1 MFWKCHY
8 RKCFKYIR
16 PTHAVFS
23 LLNLDRVIMNIT
35 IPKFFS
41 SAISSKIATNLQQ
54 WKGKGCLHDPL
65 AWRIAVPELASLDY
79 KWEKSGQNTPLNTPR
94 LMDVFRFFGSV
105 SLDLRDVP
113 GLGHGRVF
121 LASKNE
127 SVQKSTRKYR
137 KLKSFAAI
145 CITED
150 GGGTDLHSIKTTAV
164 RKMIGMKLAA
174 KRSTWPDFVNQIF
187 ISYSQMLL
195 VWSKA

>member
-1 MFWKCHY
+1 
-8 RKCFKYIR
+8 
-16 PTHAVFS
+16 
-23 LLNLDRVIMNIT
+23 MNIT

-121 LASKNE
+121 LASKKTNQFKNQLE
-127 SVQKSTRKYR
+127 NIASS
-137 KLKSFAAI
+137 KSFLI
-145 CITED
+145 
-150 GGGTDLHSIKTTAV
+150 S
-164 RKMIGMKLAA
+164 
-174 KRSTWPDFVNQIF
+174 PD
-187 ISYSQMLL
+187 
-195 VWSKA
+195 